1 MLSPQRDW
9 QGAGLLLLRLTAVI
23 VPLRM
28 IQCGL
33 LRGRA
38 FPVLLLA
45 ITFAVLSTLGL
56 FTSIASCLMAALI
69 ALLFYLGWSLDGLTT
84 LYGLLTCFSLALI
97 GPGAYSLDNLL
108 FGRRRITLP
117 ESTRLSRGA

>member
-9 QGAGLLLLRLTAVI
+9 QGAGLLLLRLTAII

-28 IQCGL
+28 IQCEL
-33 LRGRA
+33 LGGRA
-38 FPVLLLA
+38 FPIFVLA

>member
-1 MLSPQRDW
+1 M
-9 QGAGLLLLRLTAVI
+9 LLRLTAII
-23 VPLRM
+23 VPLRI
-28 IQCGL
+28 IQCEL
-33 LRGRA
+33 LGGRA
-38 FPVLLLA
+38 FPIFVLA

-69 ALLFYLGWSLDGLTT
+69 ALLFYLGWSLDGLAT